1 MTKIKSYRE
10 NDIDTHF
17 ETLIE
22 SNGYSRAQFSE
33 LIGIS
38 RQYLQK
44 ILKGES
50 KMNTD
55 LMIKSAEILNVEIEE
70 LFGEKCLICKN
81 SVSTL
86 DYKVDRLGN
95 ATKDRITVK
104 NVHLI
109 YDCPHC
115 GYLQLPKDFIEK
127 FDFIQLATDEEYI
140 IINTVI
146 QSIREE
152 ENIKWYETITLH
164 MLNEP
169 NYEKIDILLKS
180 RTTSTVLTIEYDN
193 DPDKL
198 NNLDYEVN
206 TKPKSYSYSTT
217 VTKDEFT
224 TVAIDSWNLFLFETP
239 TSKEIIAEGFYLG
252 DNIGT
257 KKNNEMRVF
266 KGARIP
272 IKDKLTKSIGRK
284 RDSLKL
290 LEYKEENNY
299 YVLTEDGN
307 FTSPS
312 IAAAVILGKECSG
325 TRLWKDENGVD
336 LYTLINTPKAKVVK
350 IDKPKKKYEY
360 VETNENNDLDSIK
373 SILSKKHNE
382 YMDADVIPF
391 MFTNDPESDVF
402 VKDIKTNPEAFFIG
416 CLMDR
421 GIKAEIAW
429 HIPYKLRELFGSIKI
444 SDLEKLSYE
453 EMEEVFVEKNLHRY
467 KNIMADVLYKGV
479 RLVSEKYD
487 GNPANIWNN
496 EKDSNIV
503 VKRFK
508 EFKGVGNKIAT
519 MAVNILYRDFK
530 IPFKDLA
537 GIDISPDSQVLKV
550 FKRLGLIEDENNT
563 YEVIAKAREMNKSFP
578 GIYDVTTW
586 EIGRE
591 YCHNVN
597 PDCSN
602 CPLNDYCPK
611 KPYKEVK

>member
-1 MTKIKSYRE
+1 MKSYRE

-70 LFGEKCLICKN
+70 LFGEKCLICKS

-95 ATKDRITVK
+95 ATKDRITEK

-115 GYLQLPKDFIEK
+115 GYLQFPEEFIEK
-127 FDFIQLATDEEYI
+127 FDFVQLATDEEYSI
-140 IINTVI
+140 IDKVI
-146 QSIREE
+146 QNIREE

-164 MLNEP
+164 MLTEP
-169 NYEKIDILLKS
+169 NYEKINVLLKS
-180 RTTSTVLTIEYDN
+180 KTTSTVLTIEYDN
-193 DPDKL
+193 DVEKL
-198 NNLDYEVN
+198 YDIDYEVN
-206 TKPKSYSYSTT
+206 TTPSSYSYSTT
-217 VTKDEFT
+217 VTKDDF
-224 TVAIDSWNLFLFETP
+224 VRAAISGWNLFLYETP

-266 KGARIP
+266 KGAKIP
-272 IKDKLTKSIGRK
+272 IQDKLTKSIGRK

-290 LEYKEENNY
+290 LKYKEENKH

-325 TRLWKDENGVD
+325 TRLWKDEHGVD
-336 LYTLINTPKAKVVK
+336 LYTLINTTKDKNVRVDTPVK
-350 IDKPKKKYEY
+350 KFDCVK
-360 VETNENNDLDSIK
+360 TNTQDNIEAIK
-373 SILSKKHNE
+373 QILSKKHDE

-391 MFTNDPESDVF
+391 MFTNNPDSDNF
-402 VKDIKTNPEAFFIG
+402 IKDLNNNPEAFFIG

-421 GIKAEIAW
+421 GVKAELAW
-429 HIPYKLRELFGSIKI
+429 YIPYRLKELLGSIKI

-453 EMEEVFVEKNLHRY
+453 EIEEVFVSNNIHRY

-479 RLVSEKYD
+479 QLVSKKYD
-487 GNPANIWNN
+487 GNPANIWKDT
-496 EKDSNIV
+496 KDSNVV

-530 IPFKDLA
+530 IPFNDLA

-586 EIGRE
+586 EIGRN

-602 CPLNDYCPK
+602 CPLDKYCPK
-611 KPYKEVK
+611 KPYKEEV